1 MHRCLSLAKMGLGNV
16 APNPLV
22 GAVIVHNDKI
32 IGEGFHQQYG
42 GPHAE
47 VNAVNSVDDASLLAE
62 STIYVSLEP
71 CAHFGKTPPC
81 ADLIVKHQF
90 KKVVIACPDSFSEVN
105 GKGIE
110 RLRNAGIEVVE
121 GILEREALELNRRFF
136 TFHTKKRPYVI
147 LKWAQTLDGF
157 LDRKRTESEQG
168 INWITKPETK
178 QLVHKW
184 RAEESAILVGKNTVI
199 VDNPSLTVREW
210 KGKNPTRIVLDA
222 KLELSENHAIFDQ
235 GATTIVLN
243 KLKTEEKGNVKFIQ
257 LSDLMPET
265 ILKVLHSEGIQSVII
280 EGGALTL
287 QSFITSNLW
296 DEARILTGKIK
307 FGEGLDAP
315 AISGKLINEFSFG
328 EDLTHI
334 YRNI

>member
-1 MHRCLSLAKMGLGNV
+1 
-16 APNPLV
+16 
-22 GAVIVHNDKI
+22 
-32 IGEGFHQQYG
+32 
-42 GPHAE
+42 
-47 VNAVNSVDDASLLAE
+47 
-62 STIYVSLEP
+62 
-71 CAHFGKTPPC
+71 
-81 ADLIVKHQF
+81 
-90 KKVVIACPDSFSEVN
+90 
-105 GKGIE
+105 
-110 RLRNAGIEVVE
+110 
-121 GILEREALELNRRFF
+121 
-136 TFHTKKRPYVI
+136 
-147 LKWAQTLDGF
+147 

-184 RAEESAILVGKNTVI
+184 RAEESAILVGKNTVL

-210 KGKNPTRIVLDA
+210 KGINPTRIVLDA

-235 GATTIVLN
+235 GAKTIVLN

-265 ILKVLHSEGIQSVII
+265 ILKELHSEGLQSLII

-287 QSFITSNLW
+287 QSFITSDLW

-328 EDLTHI
+328 EDLINI
-334 YRNI
+334 YKNL

>member
-1 MHRCLSLAKMGLGNV
+1 MGLGNV

-47 VNAVNSVDDASLLAE
+47 VNAVNSVDDKSLLAD

-90 KKVVIACPDSFSEVN
+90 KKVVIACRDSFSEVN

-136 TFHTKKRPYVI
+136 TFHTKK
-147 LKWAQTLDGF
+147 
-157 LDRKRTESEQG
+157 
-168 INWITKPETK
+168 
-178 QLVHKW
+178 
-184 RAEESAILVGKNTVI
+184 
-199 VDNPSLTVREW
+199 
-210 KGKNPTRIVLDA
+210 
-222 KLELSENHAIFDQ
+222 
-235 GATTIVLN
+235 
-243 KLKTEEKGNVKFIQ
+243 
-257 LSDLMPET
+257 DLM
-265 ILKVLHSEGIQSVII
+265 
-280 EGGALTL
+280 
-287 QSFITSNLW
+287 
-296 DEARILTGKIK
+296 
-307 FGEGLDAP
+307 
-315 AISGKLINEFSFG
+315 
-328 EDLTHI
+328 
-334 YRNI
+334 

>member
-1 MHRCLSLAKMGLGNV
+1 MHRCLTLAKMGLGNV

-47 VNAVNSVDDASLLAE
+47 VNAVNSVDDKSLLAD

-90 KKVVIACPDSFSEVN
+90 KKVVIACRDSFSEVN

-136 TFHTKKRPYVI
+136 TFHTKK
-147 LKWAQTLDGF
+147 
-157 LDRKRTESEQG
+157 
-168 INWITKPETK
+168 
-178 QLVHKW
+178 
-184 RAEESAILVGKNTVI
+184 
-199 VDNPSLTVREW
+199 
-210 KGKNPTRIVLDA
+210 
-222 KLELSENHAIFDQ
+222 
-235 GATTIVLN
+235 
-243 KLKTEEKGNVKFIQ
+243 
-257 LSDLMPET
+257 DLM
-265 ILKVLHSEGIQSVII
+265 
-280 EGGALTL
+280 
-287 QSFITSNLW
+287 
-296 DEARILTGKIK
+296 
-307 FGEGLDAP
+307 
-315 AISGKLINEFSFG
+315 
-328 EDLTHI
+328 
-334 YRNI
+334 

>member
-1 MHRCLSLAKMGLGNV
+1 MGLGNV

-47 VNAVNSVDDASLLAE
+47 VNAVNSVDDTSLLSE

-90 KKVVIACPDSFSEVN
+90 KKVVIACRDSFSEVN

-121 GILEREALELNRRFF
+121 GILAREALELNRRFF

-147 LKWAQTLDGF
+147 LKWAQTSDGF
-157 LDRKRTESEQG
+157 MDRKRTESELG
-168 INWITKPETK
+168 INWITMPETK

-184 RAEESAILVGKNTVI
+184 RAEESAILVGKNTVL

-210 KGKNPTRIVLDA
+210 NGKNPTRIVLDA
-222 KLELSENHAIFDQ
+222 KLEISENHTIFDQ
-235 GATTIVLN
+235 GAKTIVLN

-265 ILKVLHSEGIQSVII
+265 ILNELYSEGIQSVII

-315 AISGKLINEFSFG
+315 AISGKLIHEFSFG
-328 EDLTHI
+328 EDLIHI
-334 YRNI
+334 YRNL